1 MLKAVIFVTM
11 LGFSGTAVLADAIS
25 LTCRNMATG
34 EDQPLL
40 LNAARMSA
48 QFGTGNPGKVL
59 FWGDDDIRWVTVTNT
74 GILAFMFQQNTYRL
88 IADGVLTNHFDYLD
102 QMNRIGMEQ
111 IVLPKDIYQCRR
123 S

>member
-1 MLKAVIFVTM
+1 MLRVAILFTLM
-11 LGFSGTAVLADAIS
+11 TFSATTASADGIN
-25 LTCRNMATG
+25 LTYKNMATG
-34 EDQPLL
+34 EDQPLT
-40 LNAARMSA
+40 LNSGRMSA

-74 GILAFMFQQNTYRL
+74 GIVAFMFQQSTYRV

-102 QMNRIGMEQ
+102 QMNRIGMDQ

>member
-11 LGFSGTAVLADAIS
+11 LGFSATAALADGIS
-25 LTCRNMATG
+25 LTCKNLATS
-34 EDQPLL
+34 EDQPLT
-40 LNAARMSA
+40 LNSGRMSA

-59 FWGDDDIRWVTVTNT
+59 FWGDEDIRWVTVTNT
-74 GILAFMFQQNTYRL
+74 GIVAFMFQQSTYRV

-102 QMNRIGMEQ
+102 QMNRIGMDQ

>member
-1 MLKAVIFVTM
+1 MLRAAILFTLMV
-11 LGFSGTAVLADAIS
+11 FSGTEGAAEGIS
-25 LTCRNMATG
+25 LNCKNTATG

-40 LNAARMSA
+40 LNAARMPA

-59 FWGDDDIRWVTVTNT
+59 YWGDDDIRWVTVTNT
-74 GILAFMFQQNTYRL
+74 GIVAFMFQQSTYRV

-102 QMNRIGMEQ
+102 QMNRIGMDQ